1 MFGTPRSAGGPIAL
15 DGTAGRWDMRPEV
28 IRATYETRLG
38 GADVLA
44 RVVESL
50 YVLALDDSILAPVF
64 ARVDLPALHQHQI
77 QFLGAV
83 LGSNAP
89 AIHDQMQRAHTGL
102 EITPRQFARMAQHL
116 QTALSR
122 AGVPEDLAGEIGDH
136 VEGLRDDIVGR

>member
-1 MFGTPRSAGGPIAL
+1 
-15 DGTAGRWDMRPEV
+15 MRPDVMRE
-28 IRATYETRLG
+28 TYEARLG

-50 YVLALDDSILAPVF
+50 YTLALDDSTLAPVF
-64 ARVDLPALHQHQI
+64 ARVDLPALHRHQA
-77 QFLGAV
+77 QFLGTV
-83 LGSNAP
+83 LGSEGP

-102 EITPRQFARMAQHL
+102 EITPRQFTRMAQHL
-116 QTALSR
+116 QTALRR